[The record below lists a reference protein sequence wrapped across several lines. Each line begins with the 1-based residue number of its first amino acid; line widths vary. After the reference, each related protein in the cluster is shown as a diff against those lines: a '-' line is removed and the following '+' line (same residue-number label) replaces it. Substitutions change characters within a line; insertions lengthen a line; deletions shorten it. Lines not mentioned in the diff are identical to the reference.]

1 MFSGSKNMG
10 GRPVKPTDERRS
22 FSVTVKFNKEEMDT
36 LKKAEEQTGIP
47 RATLIRELVLKGRV
61 HSRINPEELQML
73 KEFLRNLRAIG
84 TNINGI
90 ARMLN
95 AGIGRVTTGQV
106 EESLEQLRA
115 LAARYQN
122 KLL

>member
-10 GRPVKPTDERRS
+10 GRPSKPTDERRS

-47 RATLIRELVLKGRV
+47 RAALIRELVFKGRV
-61 HSRINPEELQML
+61 HPRITPEELEML
-73 KEFLRNLRAIG
+73 KEFLRNLRTIG

-106 EESLEQLRA
+106 EESLAQLRA

>member
-10 GRPVKPTDERRS
+10 GRPSKPTDERRS

-36 LKKAEEQTGIP
+36 RTKAEEQTGIP
-47 RATLIRELVLKGRV
+47 RAALIRVLPSKARP
-61 HSRINPEELQML
+61 HPTITPEELEML
-73 KEFLRNLRAIG
+73 KEFLRNLRTIG

-106 EESLEQLRA
+106 EESLAQLRA

>member
-47 RATLIRELVLKGRV
+47 RAALIRELVFKGRV
-61 HSRINPEELQML
+61 HPRITPEELEML
-73 KEFLRNLRAIG
+73 KEVLRNLRTIG

-106 EESLEQLRA
+106 EESLAQLRA

>member
-1 MFSGSKNMG
+1 MFSGSKNIG

-47 RATLIRELVLKGRV
+47 RATLIRELVFKGRV
-61 HSRINPEELQML
+61 RPRITPEELEML
-73 KEFLRNLRAIG
+73 KEFLLNLRTIG

-106 EESLEQLRA
+106 EESLAQLRA

>member
-47 RATLIRELVLKGRV
+47 RAALIRELVFKGRV
-61 HSRINPEELQML
+61 HPRITPEELEML

-106 EESLEQLRA
+106 EESLAQLRA

>member
-47 RATLIRELVLKGRV
+47 RAALIRELVFKGRV
-61 HSRINPEELQML
+61 HPRITPEELEML
-73 KEFLRNLRAIG
+73 KEFLRNLRTIG

-106 EESLEQLRA
+106 EESLAQLRA

>member
-10 GRPVKPTDERRS
+10 GRPSKPTDERRS

-47 RATLIRELVLKGRV
+47 RAALIRELVFKGRV
-61 HSRINPEELQML
+61 HPRITPEELEML

-95 AGIGRVTTGQV
+95 AGIGRVTTRQV
-106 EESLEQLRA
+106 EESLAQLRA

>member
-22 FSVTVKFNKEEMDT
+22 YSITVKFTMEEMSA
-36 LKKAEEQTGIP
+36 LKQAVKKSGMP
-47 RATLIRELVLKGRV
+47 RAALIRELVFKGRV
-61 HSRINPEELQML
+61 HPRITPEELEML

-95 AGIGRVTTGQV
+95 AGIGRVTTRQV
-106 EESLEQLRA
+106 EESLAQLRA

>member
-1 MFSGSKNMG
+1 
-10 GRPVKPTDERRS
+10 
-22 FSVTVKFNKEEMDT
+22 
-36 LKKAEEQTGIP
+36 
-47 RATLIRELVLKGRV
+47 
-61 HSRINPEELQML
+61 ML
-73 KEFLRNLRAIG
+73 KEFLLNLRTIG

-106 EESLEQLRA
+106 EESLAQLRA

>member
-10 GRPVKPTDERRS
+10 GRPAKPTDERRS
-22 FSVTVKFNKEEMDT
+22 FSVTVKFNKEEMT
-36 LKKAEEQTGIP
+36 ALKQAVKKSGMP
-47 RATLIRELVLKGRV
+47 RAAFIRELVRKGKV
-61 HSRINPEELQML
+61 SPRITPEELALMKDFQHD
-73 KEFLRNLRAIG
+73 LRNTG

-106 EESLEQLRA
+106 EESLAQLRA

>member
-22 FSVTVKFNKEEMDT
+22 YSITVKFTMEEMSALKQA
-36 LKKAEEQTGIP
+36 LKKSGMP
-47 RATLIRELVLKGRV
+47 RAALIRELVFKGRV
-61 HSRINPEELQML
+61 HPRITPEELEML

>member
-47 RATLIRELVLKGRV
+47 RAALIRELVFKGRV
-61 HSRINPEELQML
+61 HPRITPEELEML
-73 KEFLRNLRAIG
+73 KEFLLNLRAIG

-106 EESLEQLRA
+106 EESLAQLRA

>member
-10 GRPVKPTDERRS
+10 GRPAKPTDERRS

-36 LKKAEEQTGIP
+36 LKKAEEQTGIH
-47 RATLIRELVLKGRV
+47 RAALIRELVFKGRV
-61 HSRINPEELQML
+61 HPRITREELEML

>member
-10 GRPVKPTDERRS
+10 GRPSKPTDERRS

-61 HSRINPEELQML
+61 HPRITPEELEML

-106 EESLEQLRA
+106 EESLAQLRA

>member
-36 LKKAEEQTGIP
+36 LKKVEAQTGIP
-47 RATLIRELVLKGRV
+47 RAALIRELVFKGRV
-61 HSRINPEELQML
+61 HPRITPEELEML

-106 EESLEQLRA
+106 EDSLEQLRA

>member
-10 GRPVKPTDERRS
+10 GRPAKPADERRS
-22 FSVTVKFNKEEMDT
+22 ISVTVKFNKEEMDT

-47 RATLIRELVLKGRV
+47 RAALIRELVFKGRV
-61 HSRINPEELQML
+61 HPRITREELEML

-106 EESLEQLRA
+106 EESLAQLRA

>member
-10 GRPVKPTDERRS
+10 GRPSKPTDERRS

-47 RATLIRELVLKGRV
+47 RAALIRELVFKGRV
-61 HSRINPEELQML
+61 HPRITREELEML

-106 EESLEQLRA
+106 EESLAQLRA

>member
-10 GRPVKPTDERRS
+10 GRPSKPTDERRS

-61 HSRINPEELQML
+61 HPRITPEELEML

-95 AGIGRVTTGQV
+95 AGIGRVTTRQV
-106 EESLEQLRA
+106 EESLAQLRA

>member
-10 GRPVKPTDERRS
+10 GRPSKPTDERRS

-47 RATLIRELVLKGRV
+47 RAALIRELVFKGRV
-61 HSRINPEELQML
+61 HPRITPEELEML
-73 KEFLRNLRAIG
+73 KEFLLNLRAIG

-106 EESLEQLRA
+106 EESLAQLRA

>member
-1 MFSGSKNMG
+1 MG
-10 GRPVKPTDERRS
+10 GRPAKPTDERRS
-22 FSVTVKFNKEEMDT
+22 FSVTVKFNREEMDM
-36 LKKAEEQTGIP
+36 LKKAEVQTGIP
-47 RATLIRELVLKGRV
+47 RAALIRELVFKGRV
-61 HSRINPEELQML
+61 HSRITPEELQML

>member
-47 RATLIRELVLKGRV
+47 RAALIRELVFKGRV
-61 HSRINPEELQML
+61 HPRITPEELEML

>member
-47 RATLIRELVLKGRV
+47 RAALIRELVLKGRV

-73 KEFLRNLRAIG
+73 KEFLLNLRTIG

-106 EESLEQLRA
+106 EESLAQLRA